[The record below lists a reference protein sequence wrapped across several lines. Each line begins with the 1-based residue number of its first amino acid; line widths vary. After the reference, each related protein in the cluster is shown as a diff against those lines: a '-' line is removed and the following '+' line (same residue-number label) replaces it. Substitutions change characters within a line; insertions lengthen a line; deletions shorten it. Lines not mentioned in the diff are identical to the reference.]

1 MSYKIS
7 SSFKLSLKNSGKT
20 IAVLPSGIGNIYP
33 AKHKELAF
41 VPFYMGRW
49 WGANPVRKCQDDI
62 DILLK
67 DKTGSQ
73 IIICECKYKNEDFLM
88 ITYEMIHTSG
98 EEIQTTN
105 LIFLPPLGIRYFD
118 ISVLMP
124 YSVEASNILVYDVHT
139 LWELL
144 LRLKKSGS
152 ENIELVADARALT
165 IEE

>member
-1 MSYKIS
+1 MNKEEHLNRKI
-7 SSFKLSLKNSGKT
+7 
-20 IAVLPSGIGNIYP
+20 
-33 AKHKELAF
+33 KELIKESKENKLKWRL
-41 VPFYMGRW
+41 VVQTTEY
-49 WGANPVRKCQDDI
+49 NDSDTKPVVEQDGKEWLVDE
-62 DILLK
+62 
-67 DKTGSQ
+67 
-73 IIICECKYKNEDFLM
+73 CYVCYECKYKNEDFLM